1 MEGAQRLIF
10 ASKVKF
16 ELLIKSNIN
25 KKVVDFL

>member
-16 ELLIKSNIN
+16 EVLIKSNIN
-25 KKVVDFL
+25 NKVADFL